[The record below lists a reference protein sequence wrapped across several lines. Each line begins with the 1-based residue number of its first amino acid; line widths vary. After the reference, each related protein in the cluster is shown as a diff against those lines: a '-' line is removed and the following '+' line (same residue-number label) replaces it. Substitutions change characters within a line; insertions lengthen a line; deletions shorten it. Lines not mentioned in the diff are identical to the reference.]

1 MIPPDLSA
9 FENDAA
15 AARVLAEL
23 KAARWRKAR
32 DAAKELCRKDK
43 LRYLPLLVA
52 ANAGLAQDLLS
63 RGLVQD
69 AAAVLEYLKTI
80 APPELLADL
89 QARQAESLSAKALLQ
104 ASGGRRED
112 LAAWRLAEAAFHEL
126 EAGREV
132 TRAGLQAVDYLVTSP
147 LVPPDAAQ
155 PLAVELRAVR
165 EAVQATGEGQW
176 EAARAALQS
185 LPRGSVFQH
194 WRLFLRGVRHTW
206 YNEKPEAQRCFDA
219 LPAGSGPAQAS
230 ALFRELL
237 ELPPA
242 VDPAPAE
249 ARLTLLTALAGLP
262 AAWAAPLVEAQRH
275 WERGKLDKAYESLAN
290 PLRQRFPTD
299 EPGFGAVLTDV
310 VLASC
315 AGNAGLPHEAQQDLV
330 ASLLDRYYDKRFRSD
345 RELAFALRFFFHED
359 GRKLDSESMEEYG
372 LKLASV
378 WSRLHGPD
386 PLRESALW
394 TMIAG
399 DLHPPKADGT
409 MIRPVVSEQ
418 KALQRMYE
426 RAAALDPDYPAAAV
440 RLARF
445 HEACGKPSAYN
456 EQLSALAKRFP
467 EDKSVLLLGAEE
479 SVRRKS
485 WPKAL
490 KALRLAH
497 AADPMD
503 AAVASLMVTVLQEQA
518 MSLVRKGQPVDPA
531 IWQEM
536 EPLLLDL
543 KGEPGANGPVPGR
556 LRWAGW
562 TLRGLMEDGVS
573 KEKAAGLAPGAWA
586 HHFLTRLLMQRFGF
600 AQVIPLPDAVP
611 SWLEVAW
618 MHHLARWDEETRRL
632 LPADRAGLARIME
645 QSIVKLHKG
654 GQFEKDPAGLLRVT
668 ASFPQQSG
676 DHFFGPRINDEA
688 LLKLTDLLAA
698 AARKKKI
705 SYQIRLAAI
714 ILPAQPKA
722 LFLYVPGLEA
732 VVREAGAAGD
742 VKTVELASHF
752 LGIAKSR
759 GGPDDWENEDDE
771 DEEEEEEEEEEEDE
785 PAEANLELP
794 RIIAAMIKLFSKSQL
809 EETRRMLEADGM
821 DRSTWDELAAV
832 GRILAKTMSRKEA
845 EGIISGQENNFP
857 PPGPQ
862 FQPTPA
868 RPSQRQKR
876 PAKTPSQAE
885 PRLPSPDPGIP
896 PQFQPDLFPS

>member
-9 FENDAA
+9 FEADAPA
-15 AARVLAEL
+15 AKVLAEL

-69 AAAVLEYLKTI
+69 AEAVLEYLKTI
-80 APPELLADL
+80 APPELMADL
-89 QARQAESLSAKALLQ
+89 QARQAESLSAKALIQ
-104 ASGGRRED
+104 ASGGRRQD
-112 LAAWRLAEAAFHEL
+112 LVAWRLAEVAFHEL
-126 EAGREV
+126 AAGREV
-132 TRAGLQAVDYLVTSP
+132 TRAGLQGVDYLVTSP
-147 LVPPDAAQ
+147 FVPPDAAQ

-176 EAARAALQS
+176 EAARAALQG

-219 LPAGSGPAQAS
+219 LPAGSGPAQAA
-230 ALFRELL
+230 ALFRELR

-242 VDPAPAE
+242 ADSSPAE
-249 ARLTLLTALAGLP
+249 ARLTLLTVLAGLP
-262 AAWAAPLVEAQRH
+262 PTLAAPLVEAQRH
-275 WERGKLDKAYESLAN
+275 WERGKLDQAYESLAN
-290 PLRQRFPTD
+290 PLRHHFPTD
-299 EPGFGAVLTDV
+299 EPGFGAILTDV

-315 AGNAGLPHEAQQDLV
+315 AGKAGLPHVAQQDLV
-330 ASLLDRYYDKRFRSD
+330 ASLLDRYDAKRFRSD
-345 RELAFALRFFFHED
+345 REMAFALRFFFHED
-359 GRKLDSESMEEYG
+359 GKSLDPEFMEEYG

-399 DLHPPKADGT
+399 YLQPAKADGT
-409 MIRPVVSEQ
+409 MIRPLESER

-426 RAAALDPDYPAAAV
+426 RAAALDPDDPAAAV
-440 RLARF
+440 RLAQF
-445 HEACGKPSAYN
+445 HEACGSAAAYN
-456 EQLSALAKRFP
+456 EQLTALAKRFP

-503 AAVASLMVTVLQEQA
+503 TAVASLMITVLQEQA

-543 KGEPGANGPVPGR
+543 KGEPGANGLVPGR

-562 TLRGLMEDGVS
+562 TVRGLMEDGVW
-573 KEKAAGLAPGAWA
+573 KQKAAGLAPGAWA
-586 HHFLTRLLMQRFGF
+586 HHFLNRLLMQRFGF
-600 AQVIPLPDAVP
+600 AQVIPLPDVVP

-618 MHHLARWDEETRRL
+618 MHHLARWDHETRRL
-632 LPADRAGLARIME
+632 FPAHRVELAHIME

-654 GQFEKDPAGLLRVT
+654 GWFEKDPAGLLQVT
-668 ASFPQQSG
+668 ATCRHQPG
-676 DHFFGPRINDEA
+676 DDFFGPAVDDEA
-688 LLKLTDLLAA
+688 ILKLIGLLAV
-698 AARKKKI
+698 AARKKKA

-742 VKTVELASHF
+742 GKTVELASHF

-759 GGPDDWENEDDE
+759 GGPDDWENEGNEDE
-771 DEEEEEEEEEEEDE
+771 DEEDEDE
-785 PAEANLELP
+785 AAEANFGIAQTL
-794 RIIAAMIKLFSKSQL
+794 AAMIKLFSKSQL
-809 EETRRMLEADGM
+809 EETRRLLEAEGM
-821 DRSTWDELAAV
+821 DRRTWEEVSALGQIMASTM
-832 GRILAKTMSRKEA
+832 TRKEA
-845 EGIISGQENNFP
+845 ERIIAGEENSP
-857 PPGPQ
+857 PP
-862 FQPTPA
+862 PA
-868 RPSQRQKR
+868 RPAQGRKR
-876 PAKTPSQAE
+876 PAKTPSKKE
-885 PRLPSPDPGIP
+885 PP
-896 PQFQPDLFPS
+896 PPFTYPAPPPYFQSDFFQP

>member
-9 FENDAA
+9 FEADAA

-43 LRYLPLLVA
+43 PRYLPLLVA

-69 AAAVLEYLKTI
+69 AAPVLEYLKTI

-89 QARQAESLSAKALLQ
+89 QARQAGSVAAKALLQ
-104 ASGGRRED
+104 TSGGRRED
-112 LAAWRLAEAAFHEL
+112 LAAWRLAEAAFHDL

-132 TRAGLQAVDYLVTSP
+132 ARAGLLAVDYLVTSRF
-147 LVPPDAAQ
+147 VPPDAAQ

-165 EAVQATGEGQW
+165 VAVQDTGEGQW
-176 EAARAALQS
+176 EAARAALQG

-194 WRLFLRGVRHTW
+194 WRLFLRGVRHAW
-206 YNEKPEAQRCFDA
+206 HHEKAEAQRCFDA
-219 LPAGSGPAQAS
+219 LPAASGPAQAS
-230 ALFRELL
+230 SLFRELL

-242 VDPAPAE
+242 PDPAPAD
-249 ARLTLLTALAGLP
+249 ARLTLLAAIAGLP
-262 AAWAAPLVEAQRH
+262 PAWAAPLVEAQRH
-275 WERGKLDKAYESLAN
+275 WERGKLDKAYEAFAN
-290 PLRQRFPTD
+290 PLRQHFPTD

-315 AGNAGLPHEAQQDLV
+315 AGKAGLPHEAQQDLV
-330 ASLLDRYYDKRFRSD
+330 SRLLDRYHGKRFRSD

-359 GRKLDSESMEEYG
+359 GRTMDSAVLEGYG

-399 DLHPPKADGT
+399 ELRPPKADGT
-409 MIRPVVSEQ
+409 MIRPLDCE
-418 KALQRMYE
+418 KEALQRMYE
-426 RAAALDPDYPAAAV
+426 RAAALDPDHPEPSV

-445 HEACGKPSAYN
+445 HGACGKAGAYN
-456 EQLSALAKRFP
+456 EQLTALAERFP

-479 SVRRKS
+479 SIRRKS

-503 AAVASLMVTVLQEQA
+503 AAVASLMITVLQQQA
-518 MSLVRKGQPVDPA
+518 MSLVRKGQPVDQV

-556 LRWAGW
+556 FRWTGW
-562 TLRGLMEDGVS
+562 TLRGLMEGGVW

-586 HHFLTRLLMQRFGF
+586 HHFLKLLLMQQFGIS
-600 AQVIPLPDAVP
+600 QVIDLPEVVP
-611 SWLEVAW
+611 SWQEVAW

-632 LPADRAGLARIME
+632 LPADRAGLGRIME
-645 QSIVKLHKG
+645 QCIVKLHKG

-668 ASFPQQSG
+668 ASFPHQPG
-676 DHFFGPRINDEA
+676 DDNYGPRINDEA
-688 LLKLTDLLAA
+688 VYKLASLLAV
-698 AARKKKI
+698 AARKKKAP
-705 SYQIRLAAI
+705 YQILLAAI

-742 VKTVELASHF
+742 VKTVDLASHF

-759 GGPDDWENEDDE
+759 GGPNGGENEDDE
-771 DEEEEEEEEEEEDE
+771 DDDGEDDFDDEEYAA
-785 PAEANLELP
+785 AEADFKIA
-794 RIIAAMIKLFSKSQL
+794 RTIAAIIKLFSESKL

-821 DRSTWDELAAV
+821 NRRTWEKVSAL
-832 GRILAKTMSRKEA
+832 GRILAITMTRRKA
-845 EGIISGQENNFP
+845 EGILTGQANSP
-857 PPGPQ
+857 PP
-862 FQPTPA
+862 PA

-876 PAKTPSQAE
+876 PAKSPSKKE
-885 PRLPSPDPGIP
+885 PGPLSPDPVP
-896 PQFQPDLFPS
+896 PPYFQSDLFP